1 MNGITFAIIL
11 VSAIGLICAV
21 MLAVASK
28 VMAVKEDERFPAVRE
43 CLPGANCGA
52 CGFAGCDGYAHAL
65 VDDGSTKTNL
75 CVPGADAVSRKLS
88 EVLGVSFED
97 VVEQVA
103 VIKCKGDCNFTADK
117 MDYYGMS
124 SCAAAKLLY
133 GGMGKCTYGCIGLG
147 DCAHACPNGAICL
160 ENGIAHVDTR
170 KCSGCGICTR
180 TCPNKLIS
188 LMSDVEKVLVTC
200 SNTEKGAITRQKCSH
215 GCIGCKKCAK
225 ECPVEAIT
233 VDNFLASIDYDKCI
247 NCGHCAEVCPTG
259 CIMHED
265 FGGIHRQEETQE

>member
-1 MNGITFAIIL
+1 MNGITFAIIA
-11 VSAIGLICAV
+11 VSAIGIICAV
-21 MLAVASK
+21 LLAVASK
-28 VMAVKEDERFPAVRE
+28 VMAVKEDERFPALRE

-52 CGFAGCDGYAHAL
+52 CGYAGCDGYAHAL
-65 VDDGSTKTNL
+65 VEGGVKTNL
-75 CVPGADAVSRKLS
+75 CVPGGDAVSRKLS
-88 EVLGVSFED
+88 DLLGVGFED

-103 VIKCKGDCNFTADK
+103 VIKCKGDCNFTSDK
-117 MDYYGMS
+117 MEYYGMK

-147 DCAHACPNGAICL
+147 DCASACPNNAICL

-188 LMSDVEKVLVTC
+188 LMSDEEKVLVTC
-200 SNTEKGAITRQKCSH
+200 SNHEKGAVTRQKCSH
-215 GCIGCKKCAK
+215 GCIGCRKCVK

-233 VDNFLASIDYDKCI
+233 VENCLAIIDYGKCI
-247 NCGHCAEVCPTG
+247 NCGHCAEICTTG

-265 FGGIHRQEETQE
+265 FSGIHKVTVKED